1 MASGEQSDSQTQDQ
15 MDSNPKN
22 TILDDSIIY
31 IPVAISDLKTIGEIS
46 QNYMIVRNPEKEK
59 VIRQQFSSLF
69 TKINS
74 D

>member
-15 MDSNPKN
+15 IDSNPRD

-46 QNYMIVRNPEKEK
+46 QNFMIVRNPVKEE
-59 VIRQQFSSLF
+59 VIRQKFSSLF